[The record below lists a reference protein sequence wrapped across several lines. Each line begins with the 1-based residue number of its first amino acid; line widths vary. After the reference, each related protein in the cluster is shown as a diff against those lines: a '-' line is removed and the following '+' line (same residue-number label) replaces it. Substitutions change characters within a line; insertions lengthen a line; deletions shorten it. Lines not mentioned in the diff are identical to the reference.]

1 MILQIKT
8 TVEGRTDGALSSL
21 FTLNLRDPC
30 LTTELVHQDL
40 EDMATTQ
47 NAPDAV
53 TQTFQRFQD
62 TVSLEYGD
70 GSGHD
75 LCGEQ
80 TYELK

>member
-30 LTTELVHQDL
+30 VTTELVLQDL

-62 TVSLEYGD
+62 TVSLAYGD
-70 GSGHD
+70 GSGLD